1 MRGDRSPTEFA
12 MSEAAEKLLAQ
23 ALTLSVAERL
33 ELIDR
38 LQQSLDEIPRDPNS
52 VKTTTEIKAADVIAR
67 LQKRDQPK
75 QS

>member
-1 MRGDRSPTEFA
+1 MT
-12 MSEAAEKLLAQ
+12 EAAEKLLAQ

-67 LQKRDQPK
+67 LKKKDQPK
-75 QS
+75 PS

>member
-1 MRGDRSPTEFA
+1 

-23 ALTLSVAERL
+23 ALALPAAERI

-38 LQQSLDEIPRDPNS
+38 LQQSLDEIPRDQDS

-67 LQKRDQPK
+67 LKKQDRPK
-75 QS
+75 

>member
-1 MRGDRSPTEFA
+1 

-23 ALTLSVAERL
+23 ALALSFAERL

-38 LQQSLDEIPRDPNS
+38 LQQSLDEIPRDPDS

-67 LQKRDQPK
+67 LQKKDQPK
-75 QS
+75 RS